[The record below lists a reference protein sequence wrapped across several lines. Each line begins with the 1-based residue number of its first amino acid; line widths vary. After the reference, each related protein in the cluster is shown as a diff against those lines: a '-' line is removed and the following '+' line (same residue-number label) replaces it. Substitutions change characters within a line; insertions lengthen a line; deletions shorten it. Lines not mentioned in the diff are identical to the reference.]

1 MRHGKPSKNTTMQI
15 DNFEEAQALTKAL
28 EKTLPFQVRPGKK
41 FLKTMR
47 DRGES
52 VSDKTDITVSGV
64 MYSGD
69 MGGINCTLD
78 SFAGGTL
85 KERFIVSITH
95 LVIDPQHPL
104 AQEVKTYQ
112 QKRIRGLKLQD
123 QVGFASELLAK
134 RTVSKKKKRGSGFG
148 EL

>member
-1 MRHGKPSKNTTMQI
+1 MQI

-28 EKTLPFQVRPGKK
+28 EKTLPFQVRAGKE
-41 FLKTMR
+41 FLKMMR

-52 VSDKTDITVSGV
+52 ISAKTDITVSGV

-69 MGGINCTLD
+69 MGGINCTLEAFPD
-78 SFAGGTL
+78 GTL
-85 KERFIVSITH
+85 KEVFVVSITH

-104 AQEVKTYQ
+104 AKEVNAYQ

-123 QVGFASELLAK
+123 QVGFAAEVLSQRAAPK
-134 RTVSKKKKRGSGFG
+134 HKKRGSGFG
-148 EL
+148 KL